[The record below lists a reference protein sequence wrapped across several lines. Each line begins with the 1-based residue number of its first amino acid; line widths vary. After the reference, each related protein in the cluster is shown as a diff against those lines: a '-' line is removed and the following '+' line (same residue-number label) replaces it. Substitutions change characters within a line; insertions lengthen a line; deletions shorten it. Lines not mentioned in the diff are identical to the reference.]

1 MDLINNPNPTL
12 RLINRASELLVIKFI
27 KKKLQSKV
35 NFIHDAK
42 IATISRFNDIFFT
55 LESREELFK
64 SWTKYEFD
72 LEGWPKSSL
81 LFIYLFSFRK
91 YRPSW
96 PCGRWRPQSGGWYS
110 AGPYLAVSLHWKF
123 GPSFLKQTYNLFSP
137 SNSSARVV
145 KI

>member
-1 MDLINNPNPTL
+1 M
-12 RLINRASELLVIKFI
+12 
-27 KKKLQSKV
+27 V

-91 YRPSW
+91 YRPKW
-96 PCGRWRPQSGGWYS
+96 PSGRVAGGVPKAV
-110 AGPYLAVSLHWKF
+110 AGTAQGHIWP
-123 GPSFLKQTYNLFSP
+123 SP
-137 SNSSARVV
+137 STGNLDHHF
-145 KI
+145 